1 MCGSAFLFGQIIRSI
16 GVRNQL
22 PFHHHGRCIIF
33 RILTLFYFALKVY
46 TEFEYRLI
54 LCPVCGILCYV
65 LCNSQVLRQRMVFD
79 EYMAAMVN
87 IRPASLYRI
96 GINFR
101 LNAVDIHRTNQ
112 VGVDFHLTY
121 VVPDTFV
128 RHLEDSFL
136 ARPQIE
142 VSVLIY
148 QYRNRFPLIVCLV
161 FIVYCVAGNFT
172 VLLFPG
178 CSCEQRFLLFIVLE
192 DSLELV
198 VVVGKPR
205 INIVRQFLLH
215 GEFIRLYNAQVKL
228 QIQV

>member
-16 GVRNQL
+16 GIRNQL

-46 TEFEYRLI
+46 TEFKYRLI

-65 LCNSQVLRQRMVFD
+65 LCNSQVLRQGVVFD
-79 EYMAAMVN
+79 AYMAAMMNV
-87 IRPASLYRI
+87 RPASLHRI
-96 GINFR
+96 GTNFR

-112 VGVDFHLTY
+112 IRVDFHFTHI
-121 VVPDTFV
+121 VPDTFV

-136 ARPQIE
+136 ACPQIE

-148 QYRNRFPLIVCLV
+148 RHRNRVPCIIFPV

-198 VVVGKPR
+198 VVVSKPR
-205 INIVRQFLLH
+205 IDIVR
-215 GEFIRLYNAQVKL
+215 
-228 QIQV
+228 